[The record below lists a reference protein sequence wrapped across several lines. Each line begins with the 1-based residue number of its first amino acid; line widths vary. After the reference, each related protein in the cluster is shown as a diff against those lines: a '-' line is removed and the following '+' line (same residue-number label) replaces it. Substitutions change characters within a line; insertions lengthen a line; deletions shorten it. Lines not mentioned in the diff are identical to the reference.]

1 MTDSE
6 GCFIIGEKENYF
18 YFRFDIYM
26 HKDDSPMLKYISDRL
41 NIGSVYVID
50 HFVCL
55 SVVNP
60 NDLIKIF
67 SIFDNSPLNTSK
79 NLNYLLFKEAF
90 ELYSNR
96 KSLNF
101 EDVKKEITGIKD
113 QMNKKRVDFNQ
124 PENHFINIT
133 PYWLIGFVE
142 AEGYFSV
149 ASNSH
154 KLTFGIGQSAT
165 ELNVLEAIKEFFIRI
180 TW

>member
-1 MTDSE
+1 MWKKRLQ
-6 GCFIIGEKENYF
+6 G
-18 YFRFDIYM
+18 
-26 HKDDSPMLKYISDRL
+26 LKIRW
-41 NIGSVYVID
+41 
-50 HFVCL
+50 
-55 SVVNP
+55 
-60 NDLIKIF
+60 
-67 SIFDNSPLNTSK
+67 T
-79 NLNYLLFKEAF
+79 
-90 ELYSNR
+90 
-96 KSLNF
+96 
-101 EDVKKEITGIKD
+101 
-113 QMNKKRVDFNQ
+113 KKRVDFNQ

>member
-113 QMNKKRVDFNQ
+113 QMNKKKGWFQSTWKSFYKHYSLLTYRVCWSWRLFLCS
-124 PENHFINIT
+124 F
-133 PYWLIGFVE
+133 
-142 AEGYFSV
+142 
-149 ASNSH
+149 
-154 KLTFGIGQSAT
+154 KQS
-165 ELNVLEAIKEFFIRI
+165 
-180 TW
+180 